1 MIITLGLSCP
11 ASLCVSVSLSLP
23 ISLSL
28 SISLSHSL
36 TAYGQH
42 DLDSRLAGVY
52 RVQVLEERRH
62 AAKLL
67 LEQSTRQ
74 FGAGHA
80 AVKRCDA
87 DHELSLSLSL
97 MRKLACLPVRGHG
110 SGSEWSFH
118 FGLSFW
124 QRMVQYSAPVA
135 LQCTN
140 TLYCQR
146 CKLTAQRGSTAHK
159 AREAAEDERDQRQ
172 FGSDPDP
179 VEKTVIPSWP

>member
-11 ASLCVSVSLSLP
+11 ASLCVCLSLSLP

-97 MRKLACLPVRGHG
+97 SCANLLACLCVAMALAVNGAFIAFILAANGAIQCTSRFTVHQYTVLPTLQTDSTKGIYSAQGTG
-110 SGSEWSFH
+110 SG
-118 FGLSFW
+118 G
-124 QRMVQYSAPVA
+124 R
-135 LQCTN
+135 
-140 TLYCQR
+140 
-146 CKLTAQRGSTAHK
+146 
-159 AREAAEDERDQRQ
+159 
-172 FGSDPDP
+172 
-179 VEKTVIPSWP
+179 